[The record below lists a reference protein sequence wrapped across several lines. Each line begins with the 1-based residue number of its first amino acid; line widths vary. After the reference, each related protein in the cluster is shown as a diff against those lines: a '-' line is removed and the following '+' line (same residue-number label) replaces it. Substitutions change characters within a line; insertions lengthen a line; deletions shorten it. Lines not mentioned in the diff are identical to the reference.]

1 MGDHRRLGSRSI
13 DMARAIWRGFLRLSL
28 VSCPVYLTPATRKVQ
43 PVRLHKVWV
52 PRSEPRVSTA
62 PEPDD
67 EDDLAR
73 RPTARPKGQKQ
84 RREERVSRS
93 PSAETKTITTPSPVR
108 IALRP
113 HDPIT
118 GAEIEGG
125 EVRKGFETD
134 TGQLVAFTPEEVRSL
149 DLIESAR
156 AIDLATFVPQGQL
169 DPLYFDAPLY
179 LHPDG
184 ETAVEAYQ
192 VIAAAMTES
201 GTAGIGRVAIRRR
214 GHMALVMP
222 REAAWRCSHCVQR
235 KKCCQPSSRLR
246 NVIWT
251 RR

>member
-1 MGDHRRLGSRSI
+1 M
-13 DMARAIWRGFLRLSL
+13 
-28 VSCPVYLTPATRKVQ
+28 
-43 PVRLHKVWV
+43 
-52 PRSEPRVSTA
+52 A

-67 EDDLAR
+67 EDDLPH
-73 RPTARPKGQKQ
+73 RPTARPKGQKEG
-84 RREERVSRS
+84 REERVSRS